1 MSNYLIAFGTTDTV
15 QEVHD
20 FFSGKSEN
28 DSELSVVKLDE
39 KYVMLSL
46 SKSESIQKFGH
57 TTRFFKGWFQ
67 DHDSESIILGEK
79 GFLKWLSENED
90 CKEKEHEGTYISANF
105 DNGRF
110 CVRNDLFSYLPV
122 IHFTEKDL
130 FVCSD
135 SLFIIS
141 ELRKG
146 LGIPCELNK
155 EVMYS
160 RSWTHGLAC
169 ALMSNQTQIKGVQ
182 ILSPGKYIEIDVSES
197 KSQFH
202 EGNHHGNNVISANL
216 RDYFSNDFESY
227 TKGIRNATNDFV
239 RTVTEFLQL
248 EEVLI
253 TFGLSGGLD
262 SRIILAALM
271 HKPELMNRVSI
282 SSNPHPSRK
291 SDYDIV
297 SRLSEEFGF
306 EFNNSK
312 KLASH
317 QDKFNIEKQTI
328 EDRYA
333 LWVLSFMGVFD
344 MMYLRDSYW
353 PTPSIIEMGG
363 HGAETIKATFAK
375 KDFSSLF
382 PITRKSI
389 LQFYKVFEKRHKK
402 KRIKH
407 EMSNGLKSSGI
418 DLNDSDSLQWHH
430 LCYKSPIQN
439 GRYIDHS
446 MIAIRPFI
454 QKSLFSLAISKLNP
468 FMNAGPEEPTIL
480 HDMLILLN
488 PELAMHEFENS
499 KTNLSKEYVQS
510 RLKKLGGKLQLSN
523 SKPYSI
529 HGAISDIKN
538 GPPDIF
544 LRMVKHDF
552 NKDGSVSDSIIKSLE
567 KSWENISDKELKK
580 VYLSAYELALQRLN
594 EEGNYPPNSGTPAA
608 KIISLN
614 LTTEN
619 GNHSKP

>member
-1 MSNYLIAFGTTDTV
+1 MSNYLLAFGTTGAV

-20 FFSGKSEN
+20 FFKGKSEN
-28 DSELSVVKLDE
+28 HSEISVIKLNE
-39 KYVMLSL
+39 KHMMLSI
-46 SKSESIQKFGH
+46 SKSESIQKIGH

-67 DHDSESIILGEK
+67 DHDSKSIILGEK
-79 GFLKWLSENED
+79 GFLNWLSENEG
-90 CKEKEHEGTYISANF
+90 CKEKEHEGTYISAVF
-105 DNGRF
+105 DKGKF

-130 FVCSD
+130 FICSD

-146 LGIPCELNK
+146 LGIPCKLNK

-160 RSWTHGLAC
+160 RSWTYGLAC
-169 ALMSNQTQIKGVQ
+169 ALMSNETQIKGVQ
-182 ILSPGKYIEIDVSES
+182 ILSPGKHIEIDTS
-197 KSQFH
+197 KPTMQYI
-202 EGNHHGNNVISANL
+202 EEKNAGNNVVSSNL

-227 TKGIRNATNDFV
+227 TKAIRSATNDFL
-239 RTVTEFLQL
+239 RTVTGVLQL

-262 SRIILAALM
+262 SRIILAALL

-291 SDYDIV
+291 SDFDVV

-317 QDKFNIEKQTI
+317 LDKFNIEKQTI

-375 KDFSSLF
+375 KDFVSLF
-382 PITRKSI
+382 PLTRKSI
-389 LQFYKVFEKRHKK
+389 FEFYKVFDRRKRK
-402 KRIKH
+402 KRVKH

-418 DLNDSDSLQWHH
+418 DLNDPDSLQWHH

-454 QKSLFSLAISKLNP
+454 QRSLFSLAISKLNP
-468 FMNAGPEEPTIL
+468 FIDSGPEEPTIL

-499 KTNLSKEYVQS
+499 KTNLSEEYVQS
-510 RLKKLGGKLQLSN
+510 RLNELGGKLQFSN
-523 SKPYSI
+523 SNRYSI
-529 HGAISDIKN
+529 HGLISDIKN
-538 GPPDIF
+538 GPPEIF
-544 LRMVKHDF
+544 LHMVKHDF
-552 NKDGSVSDSIIKSLE
+552 NENDSVSDSILKSLE
-567 KSWENISDKELKK
+567 KSWANISDKELKN
-580 VYLSAYELALQRLN
+580 VYLSAYKSALQRLN
-594 EEGNYPPNSGTPAA
+594 EEGNYPPNAGTPAA
-608 KIISLN
+608 KIISLRLN
-614 LTTEN
+614 N
-619 GNHSKP
+619 